1 MNIKIPSISEFFSRR
16 KAIENHKQEVSKIF
30 GNSRSASR
38 FKNNDNHIFLKNNGV
53 FRLEKAKNS
62 CFFIMLFIS
71 VLR

>member
-1 MNIKIPSISEFFSRR
+1 MKYLVNEIKT
-16 KAIENHKQEVSKIF
+16 
-30 GNSRSASR
+30 SASFR
-38 FKNNDNHIFLKNNGV
+38 QNILNFLFFFVQSLGEFVRIFLKNNGV